1 METVRASAPF
11 PARCAACGALLVP
24 DVGGGVRL
32 LLALAGHLALIV
44 GVIASLLLGTFWAL
58 AIALVAAC
66 LVHYLI
72 KLRSRLRVVS
82 ESQVTRARYL
92 TLLFVVL
99 FVIVGITASLT
110 S

>member
-1 METVRASAPF
+1 METVRASASF
-11 PARCAACGALLVP
+11 PARCSACGALLVP

-32 LLALAGHLALIV
+32 LLAIAGHLALIV

-58 AIALVAAC
+58 SIALVAAS
-66 LVHYLI
+66 LVQYLI

-82 ESQVTRARYL
+82 AAQVTRARYL
-92 TLLFVVL
+92 TVIFVVL
-99 FVIVGITASLT
+99 FVIVGIAASFT